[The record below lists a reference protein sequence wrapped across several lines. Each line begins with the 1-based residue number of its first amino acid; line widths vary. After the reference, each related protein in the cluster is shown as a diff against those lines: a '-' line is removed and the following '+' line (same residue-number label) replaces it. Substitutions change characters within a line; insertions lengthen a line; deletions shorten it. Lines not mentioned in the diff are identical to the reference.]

1 LIVFVPAGAQRRSAC
16 DEPRIQAAIIAGM
29 ISKTASLLV
38 AALLT
43 LHAPPAAA
51 YIDPN
56 VGGLLFQLL
65 APVFVVIIA
74 FWNRLK
80 SVVSHLLKK
89 MRAAVFRR

>member
-1 LIVFVPAGAQRRSAC
+1 
-16 DEPRIQAAIIAGM
+16 M
-29 ISKTASLLV
+29 ISKTASLLA

-43 LHAPPAAA
+43 LHAPLAQA

-65 APVFVVIIA
+65 APVFVLIIA

-80 SVVSHLLKK
+80 SGVSHLLKK

>member
-1 LIVFVPAGAQRRSAC
+1 V
-16 DEPRIQAAIIAGM
+16 
-29 ISKTASLLV
+29 
-38 AALLT
+38 
-43 LHAPPAAA
+43 A

-80 SVVSHLLKK
+80 NVVSHLLKK